1 MEKIVSDVIKIIK
14 GSKNEIEMEKVLWTF
29 LLNTVIA
36 MIALAFER
44 INDELFASL
53 KAEGYKVQR
62 KDARTIQGIFGPLT
76 YERRLVKKEGEK
88 AFYPL
93 DRHLGFERYRRYT
106 PYLEFCVV
114 KLAARSVYRVVEES
128 IKILSPVIISH
139 QKVAML
145 VRDAGRRYSKYEET
159 MLTVDAKPDGEL
171 VKPDT
176 LYIEGD
182 GLYISRVNGKDPSLE
197 SKEPEEKPRKKE
209 YNELHRIQLDVG
221 VEQEG
226 NGKRHR
232 LVDRLSLI
240 HI

>member
-88 AFYPL
+88 AFYQ
-93 DRHLGFERYRRYT
+93 
-106 PYLEFCVV
+106 
-114 KLAARSVYRVVEES
+114 
-128 IKILSPVIISH
+128 I
-139 QKVAML
+139 
-145 VRDAGRRYSKYEET
+145 GRAH
-159 MLTVDAKPDGEL
+159 V
-171 VKPDT
+171 
-176 LYIEGD
+176 
-182 GLYISRVNGKDPSLE
+182 
-197 SKEPEEKPRKKE
+197 
-209 YNELHRIQLDVG
+209 
-221 VEQEG
+221 
-226 NGKRHR
+226 
-232 LVDRLSLI
+232 
-240 HI
+240 